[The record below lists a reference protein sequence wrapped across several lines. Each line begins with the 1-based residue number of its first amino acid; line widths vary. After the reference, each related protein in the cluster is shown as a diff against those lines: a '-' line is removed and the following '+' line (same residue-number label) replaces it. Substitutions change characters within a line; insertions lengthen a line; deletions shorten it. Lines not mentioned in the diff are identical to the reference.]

1 VQAKPDDPTLM
12 DDLGSTLIHLRR
24 YAEAET
30 LLQKAVAN
38 PADFPT
44 GGDDLAAAYSDLA
57 FAASE
62 NGDPA
67 TTLHALDLRAKI
79 APNTAGSLFLQATS
93 YDKLHQVKLA
103 SAAYQEFLTLA
114 NGKFP
119 DQEWEARHRL
129 IALEHMK

>member
-1 VQAKPDDPTLM
+1 M

-30 LLQKAVAN
+30 LLEKAVAS
-38 PADFPT
+38 PDAFPK
-44 GGDDLAAAYSDLA
+44 GGEDLAAAYSDLA

-62 NGDPA
+62 NSDPA

-79 APNTAGSLFLQATS
+79 AANTAGSLFLQATS
-93 YDKLHQVKLA
+93 YDKLHQVKQA
-103 SAAYQEFLTLA
+103 FAAYQEFLTLA

-129 IALEHMK
+129 ITLEHMK